1 VTPIEQIRPLPP
13 ANWVRRVDEKRKR
26 QDKPPGQQP
35 GQQQERKPGE
45 PGERPEHSVDEL
57 A

>member
-13 ANWVRRVDEKRKR
+13 ANWVLRVEEKRKR
-26 QDKPPGQQP
+26 QDKASGREPGPQKDH
-35 GQQQERKPGE
+35 KPGD